1 MPNKRSW
8 NCRAHYSIMSAHE
21 RRHKNVY
28 FGLRN
33 IVRVQGCVIYI
44 LNLQYNNNNL
54 IIPFQSGL
62 IKAVQESS
70 VSVRKA
76 EEMVLNF
83 VKTYTERNK
92 CLLAGNSV
100 HVDKMFLNK
109 YMPKF
114 VDHLHYRI
122 VDVSTVKELCK

>member
-1 MPNKRSW
+1 M
-8 NCRAHYSIMSAHE
+8 
-21 RRHKNVY
+21 Y